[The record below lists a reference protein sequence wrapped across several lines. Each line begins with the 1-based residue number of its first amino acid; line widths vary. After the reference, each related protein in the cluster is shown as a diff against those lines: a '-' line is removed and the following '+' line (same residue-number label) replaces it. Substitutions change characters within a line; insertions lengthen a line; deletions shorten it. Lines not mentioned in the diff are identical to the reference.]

1 MSKRLLTA
9 SELASPTRSRYA
21 PAEQAARQRGMA
33 RPPASADVKFEYLGQ
48 RPGRMGGRRSLL
60 WLGACGAAVALLAVL
75 VLLAV
80 AYARQSERV
89 DDLQAQNDGILD
101 DHHAIG
107 QQFAEQST
115 RFTKEAR
122 KLEQAVQSAYSRG
135 FRAGRETASLPPS
148 LRSLGGHAAVGLLI
162 PRRIPGGAG
171 SDPRVQRNLD
181 GYIVRWS
188 RLAVF
193 ASRLEPLSNW
203 TRQALG
209 DRYRLRLGPHRVER
223 LLGPSGV
230 IYAWRESGVT
240 YAVIA
245 TPTQEAAARTL
256 ITSMR

>member
-1 MSKRLLTA
+1 
-9 SELASPTRSRYA
+9 
-21 PAEQAARQRGMA
+21 
-33 RPPASADVKFEYLGQ
+33 VKIEYLGQ
-48 RPGRMGGRRSLL
+48 RPGRMGRRGLLL
-60 WLGACGAAVALLAVL
+60 WLAASGVALAVLAVL

-89 DDLQAQNDGILD
+89 DDLQAQNESILD

-107 QQFAEQST
+107 QQFSEQST

-122 KLEQAVQSAYSRG
+122 KLEEAVQSAYNRG
-135 FRAGRETASLPPS
+135 FRAGREAASLPPS

-162 PRRIPGGAG
+162 PRRTPGGTG

-181 GYIVRWS
+181 GYIVRWP
-188 RLAVF
+188 RLALF

-209 DRYRLRLGPHRVER
+209 ERRRLRLGSHRVER

-245 TPTQEAAARTL
+245 TQTQEPAARAL
-256 ITSMR
+256 VTSMR

>member
-1 MSKRLLTA
+1 
-9 SELASPTRSRYA
+9 
-21 PAEQAARQRGMA
+21 MA
-33 RPPASADVKFEYLGQ
+33 RPPASPEVKIQYLGQ
-48 RPGRMGGRRSLL
+48 RPGRMGGRLR
-60 WLGACGAAVALLAVL
+60 WLAAGGVAVALLAAL

-80 AYARQSERV
+80 AYARQSDRV
-89 DDLQAQNDGILD
+89 DDLQAQNARILG

-107 QQFAEQST
+107 EQFAEQST

-122 KLEQAVQSAYSRG
+122 KLEEAVQSAYSRG
-135 FRAGRETASLPPS
+135 FRAGRETAQLPAS
-148 LRSLGGHAAVGLLI
+148 IRTLGGHAMAGFLV
-162 PRRIPGGAG
+162 PRRIPSGTGGTQ
-171 SDPRVQRNLD
+171 RIQRNLD
-181 GYIVRWS
+181 GYTIRWP
-188 RLAVF
+188 RIALF

-209 DRYRLRLGPHRVER
+209 ERRRLRLGSHRVER

-245 TPTQEAAARTL
+245 TSTQEAGAGTL

>member
-1 MSKRLLTA
+1 
-9 SELASPTRSRYA
+9 
-21 PAEQAARQRGMA
+21 
-33 RPPASADVKFEYLGQ
+33 
-48 RPGRMGGRRSLL
+48 MGGRGRLRGLAVS
-60 WLGACGAAVALLAVL
+60 GTAVALLAVL

-89 DDLQAQNDGILD
+89 EDLQAQNEGILD

-122 KLEQAVQSAYSRG
+122 KLEEAVQSAYSRG
-135 FRAGRETASLPPS
+135 VRAGRETASLPPS
-148 LRSLGGHAAVGLLI
+148 IRPLGGHAAAGFLV
-162 PRRIPGGAG
+162 PRRIPGGTD

-181 GYIVRWS
+181 GYIVRWP
-188 RLAVF
+188 RVALF

-209 DRYRLRLGPHRVER
+209 ERRRLRLGSHRVER

-245 TPTQEAAARTL
+245 TPPQESMAGTL
-256 ITSMR
+256 IRSMR

>member
-1 MSKRLLTA
+1 MG
-9 SELASPTRSRYA
+9 
-21 PAEQAARQRGMA
+21 Q
-33 RPPASADVKFEYLGQ
+33 PPASDVKFEYLGQ
-48 RPGRMGGRRSLL
+48 RPGRAGGRGPLF
-60 WLGACGAAVALLAVL
+60 WLAASGVAVAVLFLLG
-75 VLLAV
+75 LLAV

-89 DDLQAQNDGILD
+89 DDLQAQNEDILD

-107 QQFAEQST
+107 QQFSEQSK

-122 KLEQAVQSAYSRG
+122 KLEEAVQSAYSRG
-135 FRAGRETASLPPS
+135 FRAGRETARLPPS

-162 PRRIPGGAG
+162 PRRIPGGTG
-171 SDPRVQRNLD
+171 SDLRVQRNVD
-181 GYIVRWS
+181 GYIVRWPS
-188 RLAVF
+188 LALF

-203 TRQALG
+203 SRQALG
-209 DRYRLRLGPHRVER
+209 ERRRLRLGPHRVER

-245 TPTQEAAARTL
+245 TPTQEPAARTL

>member
-1 MSKRLLTA
+1 MGQL
-9 SELASPTRSRYA
+9 P
-21 PAEQAARQRGMA
+21 G
-33 RPPASADVKFEYLGQ
+33 SADVKIQYLGQ
-48 RPGRMGGRRSLL
+48 RPGRMGGRLRGLAV
-60 WLGACGAAVALLAVL
+60 GGVAVALVAVL

-89 DDLQAQNDGILD
+89 DDLQAQNEGILD

-107 QQFAEQST
+107 QQFTKQST
-115 RFTKEAR
+115 RFRKEAQ
-122 KLEQAVQSAYSRG
+122 KLEEAVQSAYSRG

-148 LRSLGGHAAVGLLI
+148 IRSLGEHAAAGFLV

-171 SDPRVQRNLD
+171 SDLRVQRNLD
-181 GYIVRWS
+181 GYIVRWPGFA
-188 RLAVF
+188 LF

-203 TRQALG
+203 ARQALG
-209 DRYRLRLGPHRVER
+209 ERRRLRVGSHRVER

-245 TPTQEAAARTL
+245 TPTQESTAGTL
-256 ITSMR
+256 IRSMR

>member
-1 MSKRLLTA
+1 MG
-9 SELASPTRSRYA
+9 
-21 PAEQAARQRGMA
+21 Q
-33 RPPASADVKFEYLGQ
+33 PPASPDVKIQYLGQ
-48 RPGRMGGRRSLL
+48 GPGRIGGRGRLRGL
-60 WLGACGAAVALLAVL
+60 AVTGVAVVLLAVL

-80 AYARQSERV
+80 AYVRQSERV
-89 DDLQAQNDGILD
+89 DDLQSQNETILD

-107 QQFAEQST
+107 QQFAKQST
-115 RFTKEAR
+115 RFTQEAR
-122 KLEQAVQSAYSRG
+122 KLEEAVQSAYSRG

-148 LRSLGGHAAVGLLI
+148 IRLLGGHAAAGFLV
-162 PRRIPGGAG
+162 PRGIPGGTA
-171 SDPRVQRNLD
+171 SAPRVQRNLD
-181 GYIVRWS
+181 GYIVRWP

-209 DRYRLRLGPHRVER
+209 ERRRVRLGSHRVER

-230 IYAWRESGVT
+230 IYVWRESGVT

-245 TPTQEAAARTL
+245 TPTQESTARTL

>member
-1 MSKRLLTA
+1 
-9 SELASPTRSRYA
+9 
-21 PAEQAARQRGMA
+21 
-33 RPPASADVKFEYLGQ
+33 VKIQYLGQ
-48 RPGRMGGRRSLL
+48 QPHGMGGRGRLRRLAVS
-60 WLGACGAAVALLAVL
+60 GVAVALLAVL
-75 VLLAV
+75 VLLAL

-89 DDLQAQNDGILD
+89 DDLQTQNEGILD
-101 DHHAIG
+101 DHHSIG

-122 KLEQAVQSAYSRG
+122 KLEEAVQSAYSRG
-135 FRAGRETASLPPS
+135 FRAGREAASLPAS
-148 LRSLGGHAAVGLLI
+148 VRALGGHAAAGFLV
-162 PRRIPGGAG
+162 PRRIPADTG
-171 SDPRVQRNLD
+171 SDPRVQRSLD
-181 GYIVRWS
+181 GYILRW
-188 RLAVF
+188 RRIALF

-209 DRYRLRLGPHRVER
+209 ERRRVRLGSHRVER

-245 TPTQEAAARTL
+245 TPTQESTAGIL